1 MMEKKTYQY
10 RDTYGRYVCKDMT
23 KKELYIFK
31 FKNPLAD
38 IKQVSE
44 EWRDFIHPQSKHK
57 ED

>member
-1 MMEKKTYQY
+1 MEKKTYQY